1 MGKKEFDWE
10 YYLKKIIEL
19 NNPIKLF
26 DELEEGF
33 YTYPLNPGIKVIVD
47 SGYSSDVD
55 NVIYMANTTDEH
67 KLEFLNILEVKNES
81 IWETKENKK
90 LVEKWVKQKRKLFKQ
105 KGTFNEV
112 EKTQSEPQPTP
123 EPIIENIDSQNAM
136 QTVYLLIKTGFKE
149 YLTENKGL
157 SDTQAYKVMGT
168 LTKVNWDLI
177 RRYYNGYKNG
187 KDFPDQPNNNNP
199 DNENTRVWFTNLIS
213 EYKIKLTE

>member
-81 IWETKENKK
+81 YSNKK
-90 LVEKWVKQKRKLFKQ
+90 ARLMKLK
-105 KGTFNEV
+105 KH
-112 EKTQSEPQPTP
+112 S
-123 EPIIENIDSQNAM
+123 
-136 QTVYLLIKTGFKE
+136 
-149 YLTENKGL
+149 
-157 SDTQAYKVMGT
+157 
-168 LTKVNWDLI
+168 
-177 RRYYNGYKNG
+177 
-187 KDFPDQPNNNNP
+187 PNLNRPPNP
-199 DNENTRVWFTNLIS
+199 
-213 EYKIKLTE
+213 